1 MILDDLLFAIPSLV
15 MSFFYLPGLIIDY
28 IWQNFVMTVYA
39 AVYAVA
45 NVAVVFG
52 DMLMSFLSFVAWMP
66 APILALIGLY
76 ITTFV
81 VLVIARIVLKI
92 IATIWPGRG
101 WLE

>member
-1 MILDDLLFAIPSLV
+1 MTIDDLFTAIPSLV
-15 MSFFYLPGLIIDY
+15 MSLFYLPALIIDY
-28 IWQNFVMTVYA
+28 IWQNFIVSLYA

-45 NVAVVFG
+45 GVAAVFAN
-52 DMLMSFLSFVAWMP
+52 MLTSFLAFVAWLP
-66 APILALIGLY
+66 PHILALIGLY

>member
-1 MILDDLLFAIPSLV
+1 MILDDFLTAIPSLV

-39 AVYAVA
+39 AVYAVS
-45 NVAVVFG
+45 NLAVVFAN
-52 DMLMSFLSFVAWMP
+52 MLTSFLAFVAWLP
-66 APILALIGLY
+66 PHILALIGLY

-92 IATIWPGRG
+92 VATIWPGRG

>member
-1 MILDDLLFAIPSLV
+1 MILDDLLFAIPSFV
-15 MSFFYLPGLIIDY
+15 MSLFYLPALIIDY
-28 IWQNFVMTVYA
+28 IWQNFIVSLYS

-45 NVAVVFG
+45 GVAVVFAN
-52 DMLMSFLSFVAWMP
+52 MLTSFMAFVAWLP

>member
-28 IWQNFVMTVYA
+28 IWQNFVMTVYT
-39 AVYAVA
+39 AVYAVS
-45 NVAVVFG
+45 NLAVVFG

>member
-28 IWQNFVMTVYA
+28 VWQHFVMVVYS
-39 AVYAVA
+39 AVYAVS
-45 NVAVVFG
+45 NVAEAFG
-52 DMLMSFLSFVAWMP
+52 DMLMSFLSFVAWLP
-66 APILALIGLY
+66 PNILALIGLY